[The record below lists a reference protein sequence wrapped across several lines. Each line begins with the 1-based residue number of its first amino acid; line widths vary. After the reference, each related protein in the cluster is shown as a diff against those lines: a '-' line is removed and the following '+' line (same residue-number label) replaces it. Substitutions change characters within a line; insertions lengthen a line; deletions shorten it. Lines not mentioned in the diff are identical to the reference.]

1 MSGAEI
7 FSLVSSIITVID
19 ASIQLFEAAEHASG
33 LPLALRDAASRL
45 PLVQESLVLARSGLQ
60 TCSGSKQSVSALY
73 STLDACSG
81 RAIRLHNL
89 FEKMIPV
96 PGSSRVPRYFK
107 AIRTIA
113 NINAV
118 KLLLD
123 EIASDISVLT
133 LNHVVKAA
141 TKDQIDDL
149 MREIKKSP
157 DKDKDVSVKIHN
169 TGCGR
174 QYIKSGVGDQIIVT
188 STGMQI
194 NGPSH
199 GSTFNISLS

>member
-45 PLVQESLVLARSGLQ
+45 PLVQESLVLARAGLQ
-60 TCSGSKQSVSALY
+60 TSNGPKQSGSALY
-73 STLDACSG
+73 ATLDACNG
-81 RAIRLHNL
+81 KAIRLHNL
-89 FEKMIPV
+89 FETMIPL

-107 AIRTIA
+107 AMRTIA
-113 NINAV
+113 NANAV

-149 MREIKKSP
+149 MREIK
-157 DKDKDVSVKIHN
+157 DAHDMDKDVSMIMHN

-174 QYIKSGVGDQIIVT
+174 QYVKGGVGDQNIMT

-199 GSTFNISLS
+199 GSTFNISLG